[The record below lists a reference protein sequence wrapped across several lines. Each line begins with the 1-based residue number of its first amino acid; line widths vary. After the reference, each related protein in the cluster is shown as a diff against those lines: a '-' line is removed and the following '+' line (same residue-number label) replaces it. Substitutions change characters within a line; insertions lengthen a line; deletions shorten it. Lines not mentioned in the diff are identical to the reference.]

1 MDSQEEP
8 SLLEKIDA
16 ISPAP
21 LKSFDAFPKLPST
34 YRTRSSERGFL
45 TLFIGFIAFLLVAN
59 DIGEFLW
66 GWPDFEFGVDH
77 IPASY
82 LDVNVDLIVNMP
94 CKFLSVDLRDAVGD
108 RLYLSKGFHR
118 DGTLFDIGQATA
130 LREHAEA
137 LTARQAI
144 AESRKSR
151 GFLSGLFRRSQD
163 LYNPT
168 YNHVPDGSA
177 CRIYGSLTVKRV
189 TANLHITTVGHG
201 YSSNL
206 HVDHKLMN
214 LSHVITEFS
223 FGKHFPEITQPLDNS
238 FEITHDD
245 FIAYHYFL
253 RVVPTTYVA
262 PRSKPLHTNQYSV
275 THYERQVSH
284 QGVPG
289 IFFKFDIEPVRLTV
303 IQRTT
308 TLGQFFIRWAG
319 VVGGVFVCASWA
331 LRATNRVIT
340 VVAGPDDTDS
350 IAPMPDSARSGGLRG
365 KWTGAA
371 LRPRPSNASLRP
383 TIWGDSG
390 AGSPYSSTYSG
401 SSFANSPVGS
411 PMPYSPYSP
420 VVPPPPLSGRTP
432 SPSGVFP
439 GSSSGLGLSP
449 SLFSPSLPS
458 TGRTPATLNPPA
470 PGHAT
475 TAYGHF
481 PPTPRS
487 PLSGFAGLPQLRD
500 EKKDN

>member
-1 MDSQEEP
+1 V
-8 SLLEKIDA
+8 IRV
-16 ISPAP
+16 
-21 LKSFDAFPKLPST
+21 T
-34 YRTRSSERGFL
+34 
-45 TLFIGFIAFLLVAN
+45 FIA
-59 DIGEFLW
+59 
-66 GWPDFEFGVDH
+66 
-77 IPASY
+77 
-82 LDVNVDLIVNMP
+82 
-94 CKFLSVDLRDAVGD
+94 
-108 RLYLSKGFHR
+108 
-118 DGTLFDIGQATA
+118 
-130 LREHAEA
+130 
-137 LTARQAI
+137 
-144 AESRKSR
+144 
-151 GFLSGLFRRSQD
+151 
-163 LYNPT
+163 
-168 YNHVPDGSA
+168 
-177 CRIYGSLTVKRV
+177 
-189 TANLHITTVGHG
+189 
-201 YSSNL
+201 
-206 HVDHKLMN
+206 
-214 LSHVITEFS
+214 
-223 FGKHFPEITQPLDNS
+223 
-238 FEITHDD
+238 D

-308 TLGQFFIRWAG
+308 TLGQFFIRYALCLAHRLLGPDSCTNRWAG